1 MLSHAEDTPLCLD
14 DNSPPLWRGRG
25 WVFSLVEGTGEGL
38 FLPCRGVG
46 GHKKRENF
54 KGPLIFNILIKRYSE
69 LLASLSVT
77 AHELV
82 NTTCSIH
89 QFALTCVEGV

>member
-1 MLSHAEDTPLCLD
+1 MLSHAEDTPLCLN

-25 WVFSLVEGTGEGL
+25 
-38 FLPCRGVG
+38 
-46 GHKKRENF
+46 HKKRENF
-54 KGPLIFNILIKRYSE
+54 KGSLFFNILIKRYSE